1 MPAIP
6 NLLVVS
12 SDPRLAEE
20 VEAALSSLGES
31 RPVMYVA
38 PDMRQGLEAA
48 RNRRPELALIEM
60 GLDLRPLRAF
70 ADEMSVTSPETVVAA
85 VFRQDCF
92 DAEVSESALF
102 IEAVRAGVKDF
113 LRRPISSSEL
123 DELLHRLLRSPRGPV
138 AQFGKIVGFMGNKG
152 GVGKSTLAV
161 NTAVALA
168 ARHPGRVLLVDAS
181 VQMGVCASML
191 DLQPTASIA
200 DAVRQRHRLDETLIR
215 QLAAPHAS
223 GLHLLAAPADP
234 LEAGDLDD
242 DVISRIL
249 TLARRAYSYVLVD
262 TFPLLDRI
270 NVAVLDLCDR
280 VMLVFENVVP
290 TLQGAVQ
297 LLRLLNNLGF
307 PQHRRR
313 VILNR
318 YTTLPGSL
326 RPADV
331 AARLGHNVDYV
342 FPYDKQVI
350 IAANMGE
357 PFVLRAGRFS
367 TLGRQLREF
376 VDDVEAITEEETPPE
391 AAPAGPP
398 QAPGGTGVSPVSGS
412 AGVSPVL
419 RAGHHAND
427 EETPQ

>member
-1 MPAIP
+1 VPAIP

-20 VEAALSSLGES
+20 VEAALSSLGEP
-31 RPVMYVA
+31 RPVMYCA

-60 GLDLRPLRAF
+60 GLDVRPLRAF

-85 VFRQDCF
+85 VFRPDCF
-92 DAEVSESALF
+92 DAEVSEAAVF

-113 LRRPISSSEL
+113 LRRPVSSSEL
-123 DELLHRLLRSPRGPV
+123 DELLHRLVRSPRAWAG
-138 AQFGKIVGFMGNKG
+138 QLGKVVCFMSNKG
-152 GVGKSTLAV
+152 GVGKSTIAV
-161 NTAVALA
+161 NAAAGLA
-168 ARHPGRVLLVDAS
+168 ARHRDRVLLVDAS

-191 DLQPTASIA
+191 DVQPVASIT

-215 QLAAPHAS
+215 QLATPHSS

-234 LEAGDLDD
+234 LEAGELDD

-249 TLARRAYSYVLVD
+249 SLARRAYEYVLVD
-262 TFPLLDRI
+262 TFPMLDRI

-280 VMLVFENVVP
+280 AMLIFENVVP
-290 TLQGAVQ
+290 TLQLAIQ
-297 LLRLLNNLGF
+297 FLRVLDNLGF
-307 PQHRRR
+307 PKHRRR

-326 RPADV
+326 REAEV
-331 AARLGHNVDYV
+331 AQRLGHNVDYV

-350 IAANMGE
+350 IAANTGE
-357 PFVLRAGRFS
+357 PLVFRAGRFS
-367 TLGRQLREF
+367 TLGRRLRQF
-376 VDDVEAITEEETPPE
+376 VDDLEQISRDEPPREAAAQEETQSQPDVPGGDE
-391 AAPAGPP
+391 GPAPA
-398 QAPGGTGVSPVSGS
+398 Q
-412 AGVSPVL
+412 
-419 RAGHHAND
+419 
-427 EETPQ
+427 ETPR

>member
-1 MPAIP
+1 VPAIP

-31 RPVMYVA
+31 RPVMYSA

-70 ADEMSVTSPETVVAA
+70 ADEMSVTAPETVVAA

-92 DAEVSESALF
+92 DAEVSESAVF

-113 LRRPISSSEL
+113 LRRPISSTEL

-138 AQFGKIVGFMGNKG
+138 AQFGKIVGFMSNKG

-168 ARHPGRVLLVDAS
+168 ARHPDRVLLVDAS

-191 DLQPTASIA
+191 DLRPTASIA

-215 QLAAPHAS
+215 QLATPHSS

-249 TLARRAYSYVLVD
+249 TLARRAYAYVLVD
-262 TFPLLDRI
+262 TFPLFDRI

-297 LLRLLNNLGF
+297 
-307 PQHRRR
+307 
-313 VILNR
+313 
-318 YTTLPGSL
+318 
-326 RPADV
+326 
-331 AARLGHNVDYV
+331 
-342 FPYDKQVI
+342 
-350 IAANMGE
+350 
-357 PFVLRAGRFS
+357 
-367 TLGRQLREF
+367 
-376 VDDVEAITEEETPPE
+376 
-391 AAPAGPP
+391 
-398 QAPGGTGVSPVSGS
+398 
-412 AGVSPVL
+412 
-419 RAGHHAND
+419 
-427 EETPQ
+427 